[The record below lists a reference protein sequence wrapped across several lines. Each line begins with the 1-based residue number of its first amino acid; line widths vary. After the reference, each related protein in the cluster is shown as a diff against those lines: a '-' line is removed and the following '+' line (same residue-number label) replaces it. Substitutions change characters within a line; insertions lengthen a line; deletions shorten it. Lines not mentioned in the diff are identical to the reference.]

1 MFLPKKPR
9 LSHLKKLLNLNYA
22 LKKKDFILSFLEN
35 KQKKKGRSGCEGYV
49 FYISQSFNIS
59 ITFFKLK
66 IFNKLLI
73 LSLFL
78 TTLESIIFD
87 CLSAISNKS

>member
-1 MFLPKKPR
+1 LFLPKKPQ

-35 KQKKKGRSGCEGYV
+35 KQKKKGRSGREGYV